1 MARQVLVTG
10 ASRPAGAAVVRLL
23 RAQGVVVVA
32 ADSRPVTGDPGALV
46 LPPPDHP
53 SFHWSLSRAL
63 EERRVGLLVPT
74 VDEEL
79 PIVAEARSRL
89 AEAGCQVFISPSE
102 AIRAANDR
110 WWTYETLRLK
120 GIDVPRSVCGIPR
133 PAAAGLLPFPV
144 VSFPRL
150 RGSDGQVAEHER
162 LEDLPERLSAGRV
175 YCERLPGARYEVHL
189 FAAGGSEATALVTL
203 RGGPKGLGIEV
214 VEEPDVDA
222 LARTASRALLL
233 EGPACL
239 EVQRDRRHRPRVL
252 GVEARPG
259 DHVERAPAVVAA
271 LLRAFSD

>member
-1 MARQVLVTG
+1 MRKLLLSVARQVLVTG

-32 ADSRPVTGDPGALV
+32 ADSRPVTGDPNALV
-46 LPPPDHP
+46 LPPPDDP

-63 EERRVGLLVPT
+63 EERQIGLLVPT

-89 AEAGCQVFISPSE
+89 AAAGCRVFISPSE

-110 WWTYETLRLK
+110 WWTYETLRLN

-189 FAAGGSEATALVTL
+189 FAAGGGEAPTLRDLEEERTERAGERGGGRTRRRRSRPHRQSEPSSSKAPPASRSSGIAATA
-203 RGGPKGLGIEV
+203 RGSSVWRL
-214 VEEPDVDA
+214 
-222 LARTASRALLL
+222 
-233 EGPACL
+233 
-239 EVQRDRRHRPRVL
+239 
-252 GVEARPG
+252 
-259 DHVERAPAVVAA
+259 APAITSNA
-271 LLRAFSD
+271 RRRS